1 MANQWNMFASQ
12 SFQHIP
18 FNSNV
23 EQLDNFSIETMSAS
37 ISSSSL
43 SVTST
48 ATSGGN
54 EYDDLS
60 INNENIYDHLA
71 KFGIIFSELNDTDR
85 LSNITS
91 MYNKRYRSNS
101 MRNILVCI
109 AYAIIFFISLF
120 GNITVCYIIATN
132 RKMHN
137 FTNYFIANLSV
148 SDLLMTV
155 INVPFGVAR
164 MLLDDWP
171 FGNFLCKC
179 LPFIQATSVYVSTI
193 TMCIISIDRYCVVVH
208 PFGSRVTNWLPLALV
223 LTLIW
228 TISLIL
234 SIPFAYFNEVVKI
247 DIIVTI
253 IRCRSNYPSPNYS
266 KWLTLFSFLTQYLIP
281 LTFASIAYLR
291 IAFSIKHRSKLGA
304 KTPQQMDRILKTNR
318 KTIIMLV
325 LVLIAFAICWLP
337 LHLFHLYLDFIN
349 SELMNTQLFIVVHWL
364 GMSSVMYN
372 SFIYSS
378 RNKHFRCGMKKVI
391 SYLTFNRLYPD
402 VRTLN
407 TKNGSI
413 RDQSF
418 SVTQMT
424 TVRNSNGN
432 CGLYQNRFNRK
443 LNRTNSFGFPSIDSN
458 DRPNSGR
465 NCIHSSS
472 SLSSS
477 FDGDNSIHKSNSSQM
492 GKAKNNGTNDKQDSL
507 SNDINGNQT
516 QIFDSHEINSI
527 SSYEIKNHNLNGS
540 FDLNNETRV

>member
-1 MANQWNMFASQ
+1 
-12 SFQHIP
+12 
-18 FNSNV
+18 
-23 EQLDNFSIETMSAS
+23 
-37 ISSSSL
+37 
-43 SVTST
+43 
-48 ATSGGN
+48 
-54 EYDDLS
+54 
-60 INNENIYDHLA
+60 
-71 KFGIIFSELNDTDR
+71 
-85 LSNITS
+85 
-91 MYNKRYRSNS
+91 
-101 MRNILVCI
+101 
-109 AYAIIFFISLF
+109 
-120 GNITVCYIIATN
+120 
-132 RKMHN
+132 
-137 FTNYFIANLSV
+137 
-148 SDLLMTV
+148 
-155 INVPFGVAR
+155 
-164 MLLDDWP
+164 
-171 FGNFLCKC
+171 
-179 LPFIQATSVYVSTI
+179 
-193 TMCIISIDRYCVVVH
+193 
-208 PFGSRVTNWLPLALV
+208 
-223 LTLIW
+223 
-228 TISLIL
+228 
-234 SIPFAYFNEVVKI
+234 
-247 DIIVTI
+247 
-253 IRCRSNYPSPNYS
+253 
-266 KWLTLFSFLTQYLIP
+266 
-281 LTFASIAYLR
+281 
-291 IAFSIKHRSKLGA
+291 
-304 KTPQQMDRILKTNR
+304 
-318 KTIIMLV
+318 MLV

-391 SYLTFNRLYPD
+391 RYDLFALFICVLFNSFFSNSYLTFNRLYPD

-527 SSYEIKNHNLNGS
+527 SSYEIKNHNLNDS